1 MMELLAISCLG
12 IAVILDV
19 SSHVYQIK
27 KTKRDGKSSQISVK
41 SLLLRSTK
49 CAFTLIPLAIYANWV
64 GFGMQ
69 VISLTACC
77 VAVIVVIRYKPKGWR
92 FFKK

>member
-1 MMELLAISCLG
+1 MIEF
-12 IAVILDV
+12 IAVICLMIAVFLDV

-27 KTKRDGKSSQISVK
+27 KTRRDGKSSQISVK
-41 SLLLRSTK
+41 SLVLRSTK
-49 CAFTLIPLAIYANWV
+49 CAFTLIPLAIYANWL

-77 VAVIVVIRYKPKGWR
+77 TALIVVIKYKPKGWR
-92 FFKK
+92 LFK

>member
-1 MMELLAISCLG
+1 MIEIIAIICLMV
-12 IAVILDV
+12 AVILDV

-27 KTKRDGKSSQISVK
+27 KTRRDGKSSQISVK

-49 CAFTLIPLAIYANWV
+49 CAFTLIPLAIYANWL

-69 VISLTACC
+69 VVSLTACC
-77 VAVIVVIRYKPKGWR
+77 IALIFVIKYKPKGWK
-92 FFKK
+92 FFK

>member
-1 MMELLAISCLG
+1 MIEFIAILCLM

-19 SSHVYQIK
+19 SSHIYQIK

-49 CAFTLIPLAIYANWV
+49 CAFTLIPLAIYANWL
-64 GFGMQ
+64 GFGIQ

-77 VAVIVVIRYKPKGWR
+77 VALIVVIKYKPKGWR
-92 FFKK
+92 FFK